1 MFFQS
6 LSGRQVSRSTKI
18 SARNL
23 TKSTGLALT
32 LAFFAQNANAQVC
45 DGFNV
50 DVLSFTGATLSSGTN
65 LQPGAVYDFSNITHG
80 VDAQLEIISLNNGA
94 SLANIDNDGLLVAN
108 LNPQIIPNPAG
119 GGYVRFRVSYF
130 DAATGAPQQISFSTT
145 QIDVDGDS
153 GSLREFVEFEDN
165 FAR

>member
-1 MFFQS
+1 M
-6 LSGRQVSRSTKI
+6 
-18 SARNL
+18 

-65 LQPGAVYDFSNITHG
+65 LQPGAVYDFSNITPG

-94 SLANIDNDGLLVAN
+94 SLANIDNDGLLA
-108 LNPQIIPNPAG
+108 
-119 GGYVRFRVSYF
+119 VSY
-130 DAATGAPQQISFSTT
+130 THLTLPTICS
-145 QIDVDGDS
+145 V
-153 GSLREFVEFEDN
+153 
-165 FAR
+165 

>member
-6 LSGRQVSRSTKI
+6 LSGWQVSRSTKI

-65 LQPGAVYDFSNITHG
+65 LQPGAVYDFSNVTPG
-80 VDAQLEIISLNNGA
+80 VDAQ
-94 SLANIDNDGLLVAN
+94 
-108 LNPQIIPNPAG
+108 
-119 GGYVRFRVSYF
+119 
-130 DAATGAPQQISFSTT
+130 
-145 QIDVDGDS
+145 
-153 GSLREFVEFEDN
+153 
-165 FAR
+165 